1 MTNILVLPERVLPM
15 SENETEC
22 SGDDG
27 QFIIRININKL

>member
-22 SGDDG
+22 SGDLV
-27 QFIIRININKL
+27 NSS